1 MENSKAID
9 QSTSRLSIIW
19 NRFKQE
25 PLLIFAAIAVF
36 IFLGDQMIALTKTD
50 PKAIVI
56 TSQLRNDL
64 KQIYA
69 NSFKRDPSARDMQIL
84 IDRCVDNEVLYREGL
99 ALGLDKGDDSIRERV
114 IFKTLSVTQAEVNLP
129 NPDENFLKNW
139 FNEHQDQY
147 NEPTQLNFEEAVV
160 FGKPNPMEIKNFVLA
175 LNGKGKSSID
185 SNLEIF
191 KDRPRF
197 TIADGYG
204 EEFTKS
210 LEQLPRNE
218 WSALESTAGT
228 RIVRLVSV
236 KQGQKANFE
245 QLKAKI
251 YTDWKNQTAAELS
264 TKAIRE
270 LGKKYKIID
279 QGDKK

>member
-9 QSTSRLSIIW
+9 QSTTRLNIIW

-84 IDRCVDNEVLYREGL
+84 IDRWVDNEVLYREGL

-139 FNEHQDQY
+139 FNEHQEQY
-147 NEPTQLNFEEAVV
+147 NEPTQLNFKEAVV
-160 FGKPNPMEIKNFVLA
+160 FGKPNPVEIKNFVLA

-197 TIADGYG
+197 TIVDGYG

-210 LEQLPRNE
+210 LEQLPQNE

-228 RIVRLVSV
+228 RIVRLVRV

>member
-9 QSTSRLSIIW
+9 QSTTRLNIIW

-84 IDRCVDNEVLYREGL
+84 IDRWVDNEVLYREGL

-139 FNEHQDQY
+139 FNEHQEQY
-147 NEPTQLNFEEAVV
+147 NEPTQLNFEEAGV
-160 FGKPNPMEIKNFVLA
+160 FGKPNPVEIKNFVLA

-197 TIADGYG
+197 TIVDGYG

-210 LEQLPRNE
+210 LEQLPQNE

-228 RIVRLVSV
+228 RIVRLVRV

-270 LGKKYKIID
+270 LAKKYKIID

>member
-1 MENSKAID
+1 MENSKVID

-84 IDRCVDNEVLYREGL
+84 IDRWVDNEVLYREGL

-139 FNEHQDQY
+139 FNEHQEQY
-147 NEPTQLNFEEAVV
+147 NEPTQLNFKEAVV
-160 FGKPNPMEIKNFVLA
+160 FGKPNPVEIKNFVLA

-197 TIADGYG
+197 TIVDGYG

-210 LEQLPRNE
+210 LEQLPQNE

-228 RIVRLVSV
+228 RIVRLVRV

>member
-1 MENSKAID
+1 
-9 QSTSRLSIIW
+9 
-19 NRFKQE
+19 
-25 PLLIFAAIAVF
+25 
-36 IFLGDQMIALTKTD
+36 
-50 PKAIVI
+50 
-56 TSQLRNDL
+56 
-64 KQIYA
+64 
-69 NSFKRDPSARDMQIL
+69 
-84 IDRCVDNEVLYREGL
+84 
-99 ALGLDKGDDSIRERV
+99 
-114 IFKTLSVTQAEVNLP
+114 
-129 NPDENFLKNW
+129 
-139 FNEHQDQY
+139 
-147 NEPTQLNFEEAVV
+147 
-160 FGKPNPMEIKNFVLA
+160 MEIKNFVLA

>member
-25 PLLIFAAIAVF
+25 PLLIFAAIAMF

-69 NSFKRDPSARDMQIL
+69 NSFKKDPSARDMQIL
-84 IDRCVDNEVLYREGL
+84 IDRWVDNEVLYREGL

-139 FNEHQDQY
+139 FNEHQEQY

-197 TIADGYG
+197 TIVDGYG

>member
-9 QSTSRLSIIW
+9 QSTTRLNIIW

-84 IDRCVDNEVLYREGL
+84 IDRWVDNEVLYREGL

-139 FNEHQDQY
+139 FNEHQEQY

-160 FGKPNPMEIKNFVLA
+160 FGKPNPMEIKNLVLA

>member
-1 MENSKAID
+1 MENSTAID
-9 QSTSRLSIIW
+9 QSTTRLSIFW

-84 IDRCVDNEVLYREGL
+84 IDRWVDNEVLYREGL

-129 NPDENFLKNW
+129 NPDENLLKNW
-139 FNEHQDQY
+139 FNEHQEQY
-147 NEPTQLNFEEAVV
+147 NEPAQLNFEEAVV
-160 FGKPNPMEIKNFVLA
+160 FGKPNPVEIKNFVLA

-197 TIADGYG
+197 TIVDGYG

>member
-197 TIADGYG
+197 TIVDGYG

>member
-1 MENSKAID
+1 MENSKVID

-69 NSFKRDPSARDMQIL
+69 NSFKKDPSARDMQIL
-84 IDRCVDNEVLYREGL
+84 IDRWVDNEVLYREGL

-139 FNEHQDQY
+139 FNEHQEQY
-147 NEPTQLNFEEAVV
+147 NDPTQLNFEEAVV
-160 FGKPNPMEIKNFVLA
+160 FGKPNPVEIKNFVLA

-197 TIADGYG
+197 TIVDGYG

-210 LEQLPRNE
+210 LEQLPQNE

-228 RIVRLVSV
+228 RIVRLVRV

>member
-69 NSFKRDPSARDMQIL
+69 NSFKKDPSARDMQIL
-84 IDRCVDNEVLYREGL
+84 IDRWVDNEVLYREGL

-175 LNGKGKSSID
+175 LNCKGKSSID

-197 TIADGYG
+197 TISDGYW